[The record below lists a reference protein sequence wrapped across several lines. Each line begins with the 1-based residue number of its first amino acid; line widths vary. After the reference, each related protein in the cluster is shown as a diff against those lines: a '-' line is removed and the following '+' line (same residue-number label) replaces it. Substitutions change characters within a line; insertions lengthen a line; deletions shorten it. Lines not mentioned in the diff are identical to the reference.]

1 MFHVTKLYTSN
12 YFVKIFFITFCG
24 IIYPIFLKYNNL
36 TFFWAFRLRLQLRR
50 RAFRYIFSRLR
61 FRLRLQLRLQKDAA
75 PIPNAKGE
83 LKIEKECHFTS
94 STLLVVLLSCCPV
107 VFTSTQPSVSFHR
120 FLKRPSTYI
129 HRLPLM
135 TCLIHID
142 LYRHLNQ
149 RLSDLPYYIQ
159 KHLSCLLH

>member
-36 TFFWAFRLRLQLRR
+36 TFFWAFQLRR

-94 STLLVVLLSCCPV
+94 STLLVVLLSCSLYINTTLCVISP
-107 VFTSTQPSVSFHR
+107 FLETTFNIYTPTSIDDISN
-120 FLKRPSTYI
+120 TY
-129 HRLPLM
+129 
-135 TCLIHID
+135 
-142 LYRHLNQ
+142 
-149 RLSDLPYYIQ
+149 
-159 KHLSCLLH
+159 